1 VGRHHGGEKYF
12 CHSFGNAHPPA
23 DISAFLASNASEFP
37 WHIVSREAKLKPM
50 MLKEWGPVTYW
61 HDVLRNESQR
71 KKINGYDDDYQGN
84 FEFLFD

>member
-1 VGRHHGGEKYF
+1 
-12 CHSFGNAHPPA
+12 
-23 DISAFLASNASEFP
+23 
-37 WHIVSREAKLKPM
+37 M